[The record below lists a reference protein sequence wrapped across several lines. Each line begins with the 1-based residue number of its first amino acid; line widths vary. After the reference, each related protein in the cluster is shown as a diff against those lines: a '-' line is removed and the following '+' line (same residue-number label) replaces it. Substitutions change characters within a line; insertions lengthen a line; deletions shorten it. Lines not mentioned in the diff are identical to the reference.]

1 MKKRHDVDEL
11 AKQLTTAAATP
22 LHKSAPLPAP
32 PQEIVET
39 PAPVRKTKQ
48 KSDAIPVFLRLP
60 AAMYK
65 HYDDMAIA
73 RTKETGRGVSV
84 QQVIIEQLESVQ

>member
-1 MKKRHDVDEL
+1 MKKRHDVNEL
-11 AKQLTTAAATP
+11 AKQLTTAAA
-22 LHKSAPLPAP
+22 APLQKIAQAVPGEVVEPPPAT
-32 PQEIVET
+32 Q
-39 PAPVRKTKQ
+39 KKL

-60 AAMYK
+60 AAMYQ
-65 HYDDMAIA
+65 HFDTIAIA